1 MRDDHL
7 ISALLSAIKTQD
19 TVVRI
24 AANPFAHQGRIKY
37 DVPVGV
43 QRVDAVH
50 RDAAGQTRQE
60 RKQDQISLIHE
71 RHSRTPA
78 AEKLQSFFSTA
89 VSAKI
94 EAFMS
99 LTKQQ
104 ALDLFRSDDLIGL
117 GMEADSLRRKLHPEG
132 VATYI
137 IDRNI
142 NYTNFCTEYC
152 TFCAFY
158 APVKGPGRAKGYVLE
173 METIYDKIRETV
185 ELGGTGVLMQGG
197 LHPDLKI
204 EWYEE
209 MLRGIKQR
217 FPQIHLHCFSASEII
232 HFADVSGLSIEET
245 IIRLRAA
252 GLDSIPGGGAE
263 ILDDEVRYKI
273 ARLKCLTDDWLNVHR
288 TAHKLGMRTTAT
300 MMFGV
305 GETFEHRINHFQRV
319 YELQEE
325 TGGFTAFIPWSF
337 QPGNTALGG
346 RHWEEATAVEYLKV
360 LAIARL
366 YLSNFKNV
374 QSSWVTQGLKV
385 CQLGL
390 RFGGND
396 VGSVMLEE
404 NVVRSAGVTNCT
416 TEEEL
421 RRMIRD
427 AGFVPK
433 RRDTLYR
440 QLFLNWHF

>member
-1 MRDDHL
+1 
-7 ISALLSAIKTQD
+7 
-19 TVVRI
+19 
-24 AANPFAHQGRIKY
+24 
-37 DVPVGV
+37 
-43 QRVDAVH
+43 
-50 RDAAGQTRQE
+50 
-60 RKQDQISLIHE
+60 
-71 RHSRTPA
+71 
-78 AEKLQSFFSTA
+78 
-89 VSAKI
+89 
-94 EAFMS
+94 MS
-99 LTKQQ
+99 LTPAQ
-104 ALDLFRSDDLIGL
+104 AIEMFRSDDLIGI
-117 GMEADSLRRKLHPEG
+117 GMEADAVRKKLHPEG
-132 VATYI
+132 IVSYI

-158 APVKGPGRAKGYVLE
+158 RPLKGPQAKEGYILDFD
-173 METIYDKIRETV
+173 TIYDKIRETV

-204 EWYEE
+204 DWHET

-217 FPQIHLHCFSASEII
+217 FPQVHLHCYSASEII
-232 HFADVSGLSIEET
+232 AIAEYSGLSIRDT
-245 IIRLRAA
+245 ILRLRDA

-288 TAHKLGMRTTAT
+288 TAHQVGMRTTAT

-305 GETFEHRINHFQRV
+305 GETIEHRVNHLRRL

-337 QPGNTALGG
+337 QPKNTALGG
-346 RHWEEATAVEYLKV
+346 RHWDEATAVEYLKV
-360 LAIARL
+360 LAISRL
-366 YLSNFKNV
+366 YLSNFLNV

-396 VGSVMLEE
+396 VGSVMIEE

-427 AGFVPK
+427 AGFRPVQ
-433 RRDTLYR
+433 RDSLYR
-440 QLFLNWHF
+440 TYFLN